1 MEFSHNQYLIG
12 IQPPLCNLQKSFYL
26 RDEEQ
31 SYLEKEITIR
41 TMLFVRILALDWT
54 SLIIK

>member
-12 IQPPLCNLQKSFYL
+12 IQPPLCNLQEFFYL
-26 RDEEQ
+26 RDKEQ
-31 SYLEKEITIR
+31 SYLEKEITVR
-41 TMLFVRILALDWT
+41 TMLFVRKLAPKWT